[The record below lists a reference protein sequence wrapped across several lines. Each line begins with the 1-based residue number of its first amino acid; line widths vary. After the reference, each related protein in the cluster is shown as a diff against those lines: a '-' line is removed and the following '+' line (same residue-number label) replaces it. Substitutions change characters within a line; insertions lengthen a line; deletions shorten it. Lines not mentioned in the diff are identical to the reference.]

1 MGSITTTTRLRLPAG
16 PHDAELDRT
25 GELFGRLER
34 RLHVALRAI
43 DRGLPGAAADR
54 NALKVAFC
62 AEHRITARHYNSLLR
77 ALDGKHASVIEKA
90 RIDASDLGDRLAAVR
105 KKVAD
110 AIRKLDKDAVARAG
124 IAARAA
130 VGKAPTKG
138 QTNDLLNDKDR
149 AALRRGLL
157 GRRRKADRLEGRIAR
172 LRALTERRV
181 PPLVFGTRKLLRSQP
196 QEGTPEEV
204 EAWLRRAV
212 IASALGSQRASG
224 TEPDAA
230 SLAEL
235 EAFVRGELDLDQLR
249 ARARTRFLAANLQ
262 SDSVTHT
269 PSLAP

>member
-1 MGSITTTTRLRLPAG
+1 MGALEDGEPATRLGQVP
-16 PHDAELDRT
+16 P
-25 GELFGRLER
+25 
-34 RLHVALRAI
+34 RLH
-43 DRGLPGAAADR
+43 
-54 NALKVAFC
+54 
-62 AEHRITARHYNSLLR
+62 
-77 ALDGKHASVIEKA
+77 
-90 RIDASDLGDRLAAVR
+90 
-105 KKVAD
+105 
-110 AIRKLDKDAVARAG
+110 
-124 IAARAA
+124 
-130 VGKAPTKG
+130 
-138 QTNDLLNDKDR
+138 
-149 AALRRGLL
+149 